1 MRASPLCL
9 AALAV
14 AAAWVLGGCGGGGDS
29 ERPDAG
35 RPASTLAATWVDRDG
50 DGVLEVGP
58 GEPLRDRTELA
69 PATRPGPE
77 LTRLAQ
83 VSDVHIADEQSPA
96 RPTFLDRLG
105 TPFTSTF
112 RPQEALAPHVLAAT
126 LGALDAARAR
136 ALVVT
141 GDLIDNVQSNE
152 LEQALAVLGGGR
164 VDPSSGARRYEGV
177 QRRRGADPF
186 YYRPGVDAP
195 RKPGLLAAAQR
206 PFHSPGA
213 PAPWFAVAGNHDLL
227 VQGEL
232 APTPTTRA
240 LAVGDRAVETLDRS
254 ALDRLPDDAEL
265 NPATVDEF
273 LREQLAG
280 REREGRSP
288 GAAGTSPTTSRSAA
302 RTPDPE
308 RRELD
313 PAETLARLRAGT
325 GAGATGSG
333 ERLDYAF
340 DIGPSVR
347 GIALDLVDRAGGSR
361 GTVDPAQAAWLEAQL
376 ARAGARWVVVF
387 SHQPLDS
394 SAGGEA
400 LLALLDAS
408 PRVVATVAGHTHRN
422 AIEPRPSPAGG
433 YWQITTASLIAHPQQ
448 ARALR
453 LVETAGGV
461 AIETWMLDHGP
472 GPGGLAADSR
482 ELAFLDAQG
491 GRPRGFAGRAR
502 DRNARLFLARPAGS
516 P

>member
-1 MRASPLCL
+1 VRASPLCL

-14 AAAWVLGGCGGGGDS
+14 AAAWVPGGCGGGGDS
-29 ERPDAG
+29 ERPDADK
-35 RPASTLAATWVDRDG
+35 PASTLAATWVDRDG

-77 LTRLAQ
+77 LARLAQ

-112 RPQEALAPHVLAAT
+112 RPQEALAPHVLAAA
-126 LGALDAARAR
+126 LEAIDGARVG

-141 GDLIDNVQSNE
+141 GDLIDNAQSNE

-206 PFHSPGA
+206 PFRSPGIR
-213 PAPWFAVAGNHDLL
+213 APWFAVTGNHDLL

-280 REREGRSP
+280 R
-288 GAAGTSPTTSRSAA
+288 TAA
-302 RTPDPE
+302 RTPDAA

-313 PAETLARLRAGT
+313 PAETLARLRAGN

-376 ARAGARWVVVF
+376 ARAGSRWVLVF

-394 SAGGEA
+394 SAGGER

-408 PRVVATVAGHTHRN
+408 PRVVATVSGHTHRN
-422 AIEPRPSPAGG
+422 AIEPRSSPAGG

-461 AIETWMLDHGP
+461 ALETWMLDHGA

-491 GRPRGFAGRAR
+491 GRPRGFAGQAR
-502 DRNARLFLARPAGS
+502 DRNARLFLARPAGLAQ